1 MRGRR
6 IVHQYQKKDL
16 TEFAKWVAGMP
27 SHVNPEHVHL
37 YHRAVICKAFPAY
50 TLETARDASAR
61 DVWHAMELLA
71 AAARV
76 QE

>member
-1 MRGRR
+1 
-6 IVHQYQKKDL
+6 
-16 TEFAKWVAGMP
+16 MP
-27 SHVNPEHVHL
+27 STVNPEHVHL

>member
-1 MRGRR
+1 MRWRR
-6 IVHQYQKKDL
+6 VVHQHQKKDL

-27 SHVNPEHVHL
+27 SSVNPEHVHL

-71 AAARV
+71 AAQRV
-76 QE
+76 QD